1 MRPAAELRRE
11 GRELQFARGRSFSP
25 ELRVATAVNSLANV
39 LQYVNIAAFVVLALV
54 CFRTWRARRG
64 GASFWAF
71 ATFGLLAAVA
81 LTGPILDAVGD
92 PQLWVTKTIV
102 GFVVLFPYFLYRF
115 AAAFMPQPR
124 WIEVVAAAATVGLIV
139 WTVLLP
145 SIPDEGEPRSTGFTI
160 FVVGVL
166 VQWTALSLLVAF
178 LLWRSGRGQ
187 PTVVRYRMRLLAVGA
202 IALSIVLI
210 LAGVSPTN
218 PSAEFEAFEAVLTLA
233 SMFLFFFGFAP
244 PKALRKVWREP
255 EEELLRRSVD
265 ELLLAPSPEEV
276 TRIVLPQMANIV
288 GAHAVALLDSRG
300 KVLGAYGLVPDEVP
314 GRPGGEQLMLSQGS
328 VIVWTSAHTPFFA
341 QEEFELLRAL
351 GGFALL
357 AYQRKALVEQE
368 RRALEEADQLKT
380 NFIAL
385 ASHELRTPAAVIHGI
400 ASTLHLRGDQLADDQ
415 LTDLRRTLYEQTERM
430 RQLVDQLLDL
440 SRLEANGILIEPQR
454 VNVRARLEELIQL
467 VPPEVAQDV
476 KVRVPEDLEALVDP
490 NAFDR
495 IVSNLLVNAARY
507 GAAPIEIDA
516 EQRDRHFRLSVVD
529 HGSGV
534 PAEFVPELFE
544 RFTRSGSSRRER
556 AEGAGLGL
564 AIAKSFAQAH
574 GGDLLYEDARP
585 HGARFELVLPRE
597 PNNH

>member
-1 MRPAAELRRE
+1 M
-11 GRELQFARGRSFSP
+11 
-25 ELRVATAVNSLANV
+25 NSLANV

-54 CFRTWRARRG
+54 CFRTWRLRRG
-64 GASFWAF
+64 SASFWAF
-71 ATFGLLAAVA
+71 ATFGLLAVVA
-81 LTGPILDAVGD
+81 LAGPIVDAIAD
-92 PQLWVTKTIV
+92 PQLWVTKAIV
-102 GFVVLFPYFLYRF
+102 AVIVLFPYFLYRF
-115 AAAFMPQPR
+115 AASFMPQPR
-124 WIEVVAAAATVGLIV
+124 WIEVAAAAATLGLVI
-139 WTVLLP
+139 WTLLLP
-145 SIPDEGEPRSTGFTI
+145 TIPDEGEPRSTGFTI
-160 FVVGVL
+160 FVIGLL

-210 LAGVSPTN
+210 LAGVSPAN
-218 PSAEFEAFEAVLTLA
+218 PSAESEVFRAVLTLA

-255 EEELLRRSVD
+255 EEELLRGSVD
-265 ELLLAPSPEEV
+265 ELLLAPGPDDV

-300 KVLGAYGLVPDEVP
+300 QVLGAHGLVPNEVA
-314 GRPGGEQLMLSQGS
+314 GRPGGEQLMLPQGS
-328 VIVWTSAHTPFFA
+328 VIVWTSAHAPFFA

-351 GGFALL
+351 GGFSLL
-357 AYQRKALVEQE
+357 AYERKSLVAQE

-400 ASTLHLRGDQLADDQ
+400 ASTLHLRGDQLAQ
-415 LTDLRRTLYEQTERM
+415 NQITDLRRTLYEQTERM

-440 SRLEANGILIEPQR
+440 SRLEANGILIEPQHL
-454 VNVRARLEELIQL
+454 NVRSRVEGLLQL
-467 VPPEVAQDV
+467 VPPEAAGDV
-476 KVRVPEDLEALVDP
+476 KLRVPEDLEAFVDP

-495 IVSNLLVNAARY
+495 IVSNLIVNASRY
-507 GAAPIEIDA
+507 GAAPIEVSA
-516 EQRDRHFRLSVVD
+516 EQKDRHFRLSVID
-529 HGSGV
+529 HGRGV

-544 RFTRSGSSRRER
+544 RFTRSGASHRER
-556 AEGAGLGL
+556 TEGAGLGL

-574 GGDLLYEDARP
+574 GGDLLYEDVRP

-597 PNNH
+597 LNNH

>member
-1 MRPAAELRRE
+1 
-11 GRELQFARGRSFSP
+11 
-25 ELRVATAVNSLANV
+25 VATAVNSLANV

-102 GFVVLFPYFLYRF
+102 GLVVLFPYFLYRF

-124 WIEVVAAAATVGLIV
+124 WIEVVAAAATVGLVV

-440 SRLEANGILIEPQR
+440 SRLEANGILIEPQH

>member
-1 MRPAAELRRE
+1 M
-11 GRELQFARGRSFSP
+11 
-25 ELRVATAVNSLANV
+25 NSLANV

-54 CFRTWRARRG
+54 CFRTWRLRRG
-64 GASFWAF
+64 SASFWAF
-71 ATFGLLAAVA
+71 ATFGLLAVVA
-81 LTGPILDAVGD
+81 LAGPIADAIAD
-92 PQLWVTKTIV
+92 PQLWVTKAIV
-102 GFVVLFPYFLYRF
+102 AVIVLFPYFLYRF
-115 AAAFMPQPR
+115 AASFMPQPR
-124 WIEVVAAAATVGLIV
+124 WIEVAAAAATLGLVI
-139 WTVLLP
+139 WTLLLP
-145 SIPDEGEPRSTGFTI
+145 TIPDEGEPRSTGFTI
-160 FVVGVL
+160 FVIGLL

-210 LAGVSPTN
+210 LAGVSPAN
-218 PSAEFEAFEAVLTLA
+218 PSAESEVFRAVLTLA

-255 EEELLRRSVD
+255 EEELLRGSVD
-265 ELLLAPSPEEV
+265 ELLLAPGPDDV

-300 KVLGAYGLVPDEVP
+300 QVLGAHGLVPNEVA
-314 GRPGGEQLMLSQGS
+314 GRPGGEQLMLPQGS
-328 VIVWTSAHTPFFA
+328 VIVWTSAHAPFFA

-351 GGFALL
+351 GGFSLL
-357 AYQRKALVEQE
+357 AYERKSLVAQE

-400 ASTLHLRGDQLADDQ
+400 ASTLHLRGDQLAQ
-415 LTDLRRTLYEQTERM
+415 NQITDLRRTLYEQTERM

-440 SRLEANGILIEPQR
+440 SRLEANGILIEPQHL
-454 VNVRARLEELIQL
+454 NVRSRVEGLLQL
-467 VPPEVAQDV
+467 VPPEAAGDV
-476 KVRVPEDLEALVDP
+476 KLRVPEDLEAFVDP

-495 IVSNLLVNAARY
+495 IVSNLIVNASRY
-507 GAAPIEIDA
+507 GAAPIEVSA
-516 EQRDRHFRLSVVD
+516 EQKDRHFRLSVID
-529 HGSGV
+529 HGRGV

-544 RFTRSGSSRRER
+544 RFTRSGSSHRER
-556 AEGAGLGL
+556 TEGAGLGL

-574 GGDLLYEDARP
+574 GGDLLYEDVRP

-597 PNNH
+597 LNNH

>member
-1 MRPAAELRRE
+1 MK
-11 GRELQFARGRSFSP
+11 
-25 ELRVATAVNSLANV
+25 SLANV

-54 CFRTWRARRG
+54 CFRTWRLRRG
-64 GASFWAF
+64 SASFWAF
-71 ATFGLLAAVA
+71 ATFGLLALVA
-81 LTGPILDAVGD
+81 LTGPIVDAVGD
-92 PQLWVTKTIV
+92 PQIWVTKAIV
-102 GFVVLFPYFLYRF
+102 AVVVLFPYFLYRF
-115 AAAFMPQPR
+115 AASFMPQPR
-124 WIEVVAAAATVGLIV
+124 WIELTAAAATVGLVV
-139 WTVLLP
+139 WTLLLP
-145 SIPDEGEPRSTGFTI
+145 TIPDEGEPRTTGFTI

-202 IALSIVLI
+202 IALSVVLI
-210 LAGVSPTN
+210 LAGLSPTN
-218 PSAEFEAFEAVLTLA
+218 PSAEFEVFEALLTLA

-265 ELLLAPSPEEV
+265 DLLLAPGPEDV

-300 KVLGAYGLVPDEVP
+300 KVLGAHGMITDEVA
-314 GRPGGEQLMLSQGS
+314 GRSGGEQLMLSQGS
-328 VIVWTSAHTPFFA
+328 VIVWTSAHAPFFA

-357 AYQRKALVEQE
+357 AYERKSLVAQE

-400 ASTLHLRGDQLADDQ
+400 ASTLHLRGDQLASDQ

-440 SRLEANGILIEPQR
+440 SRLEANGILIEPEQLNVLAR
-454 VNVRARLEELIQL
+454 VGQL
-467 VPPEVAQDV
+467 VQLIPPEVAKDLKLQI
-476 KVRVPEDLEALVDP
+476 PEDLEAFVDP
-490 NAFDR
+490 AAFDR
-495 IVSNLLVNAARY
+495 IVSNLLVNAGRY
-507 GAAPIEIDA
+507 GEAPIEITA
-516 EQRDRHFRLSVVD
+516 EQRDRHFRLSVAD
-529 HGSGV
+529 HGRGV

-564 AIAKSFAQAH
+564 AIAKQFAQAH
-574 GGDLLYEDARP
+574 GGDLLYEDVRP

-597 PNNH
+597 LNNH

>member
-1 MRPAAELRRE
+1 M
-11 GRELQFARGRSFSP
+11 
-25 ELRVATAVNSLANV
+25 NSLANV

-54 CFRTWRARRG
+54 CFRTWRLRRG
-64 GASFWAF
+64 SASFWAF
-71 ATFGLLAAVA
+71 STFGLLAVVA
-81 LTGPILDAVGD
+81 LTGPIFDAIAD
-92 PQLWVTKTIV
+92 PQLWVTKAIV
-102 GFVVLFPYFLYRF
+102 AVIVLFPYFLYRF
-115 AAAFMPQPR
+115 AASFMPPPR
-124 WIEVVAAAATVGLIV
+124 WIEVAAAAATLGLVI
-139 WTVLLP
+139 WTLLLP
-145 SIPDEGEPRSTGFTI
+145 TIPDEGEPRSAGFTI
-160 FVVGVL
+160 FVIGLL

-210 LAGVSPTN
+210 LAGVSPAN
-218 PSAEFEAFEAVLTLA
+218 PSAESEVFRAVLTLA

-255 EEELLRRSVD
+255 EEELLRGSVD
-265 ELLLAPSPEEV
+265 ELLLAPGPDDV

-300 KVLGAYGLVPDEVP
+300 KVLGAHGLVPNEVA
-314 GRPGGEQLMLSQGS
+314 GRPGGEQLTLPRGS
-328 VIVWTSAHTPFFA
+328 VIVWTSAHAPFFA

-351 GGFALL
+351 GGFSLL
-357 AYQRKALVEQE
+357 AYERKSLVEQE

-400 ASTLHLRGDQLADDQ
+400 ASTLHLRGEQLAQDQ
-415 LTDLRRTLYEQTERM
+415 VTDLRRTLYEQTERM

-440 SRLEANGILIEPQR
+440 SRLEANGILIEPQHL
-454 VNVRARLEELIQL
+454 NVRSRVEELLQL
-467 VPPEVAQDV
+467 VPPEAAGEV
-476 KVRVPEDLEALVDP
+476 KLRVPEDLEAFVDP

-495 IVSNLLVNAARY
+495 IVSNLIVNASRY
-507 GAAPIEIDA
+507 GEAPIEVSA
-516 EQRDRHFRLSVVD
+516 EQKDRHFRLSVSD
-529 HGSGV
+529 HGRGV

-556 AEGAGLGL
+556 TEGAGLGL

-574 GGDLLYEDARP
+574 GGDLLYEDVRP

-597 PNNH
+597 LNNY

>member
-1 MRPAAELRRE
+1 M
-11 GRELQFARGRSFSP
+11 
-25 ELRVATAVNSLANV
+25 NSLANV

-54 CFRTWRARRG
+54 CFRTWRLRRG
-64 GASFWAF
+64 SASFWAF
-71 ATFGLLAAVA
+71 ATFGLLAVVA
-81 LTGPILDAVGD
+81 LTGPIVDAIGD
-92 PQLWVTKTIV
+92 PQLWVTKAIV
-102 GFVVLFPYFLYRF
+102 AVIVLFPYFLYRF
-115 AAAFMPQPR
+115 AASFMPQTR
-124 WIEVVAAAATVGLIV
+124 WIEVAAAAATLGLVI
-139 WTVLLP
+139 WTLLLP
-145 SIPDEGEPRSTGFTI
+145 TIPDEGEPRSTGFTI
-160 FVVGVL
+160 FVIGLL

-202 IALSIVLI
+202 IALSVVLI
-210 LAGVSPTN
+210 LAGASPTN
-218 PSAEFEAFEAVLTLA
+218 PSAEFEVFEAVLTLT

-255 EEELLRRSVD
+255 EEELLRGSVD
-265 ELLLAPSPEEV
+265 ELLLAPGPDDV
-276 TRIVLPQMANIV
+276 TRIVLPQMASIV

-300 KVLGAYGLVPDEVP
+300 KVLGAHGLVPNEVA
-314 GRPGGEQLMLSQGS
+314 GRPGGEQLMLPQGS
-328 VIVWTSAHTPFFA
+328 VIVWTSAHAPFFA

-351 GGFALL
+351 GGFSLL
-357 AYQRKALVEQE
+357 AYERKSLVQQE

-400 ASTLHLRGDQLADDQ
+400 ASTLHLRGDQLAQ
-415 LTDLRRTLYEQTERM
+415 NQITDLRRTLYEQTERM

-440 SRLEANGILIEPQR
+440 SRLEANGILIEPQHL
-454 VNVRARLEELIQL
+454 NVRSRVEELLQL
-467 VPPEVAQDV
+467 VPPEAAGDV
-476 KVRVPEDLEALVDP
+476 KLRVPEDLEAFVDP

-495 IVSNLLVNAARY
+495 IVSNLIVNASRY
-507 GAAPIEIDA
+507 GAAPIEVSA
-516 EQRDRHFRLSVVD
+516 EQKDRHFRLSVID
-529 HGSGV
+529 HGRGV

-556 AEGAGLGL
+556 TEGAGLGL

-574 GGDLLYEDARP
+574 GGDLLYEDVRP

-597 PNNH
+597 LNNH

>member
-1 MRPAAELRRE
+1 M
-11 GRELQFARGRSFSP
+11 
-25 ELRVATAVNSLANV
+25 NSLANV

-54 CFRTWRARRG
+54 CFRTWRLRRG
-64 GASFWAF
+64 SASFWAF
-71 ATFGLLAAVA
+71 ATFGLLAVVA
-81 LTGPILDAVGD
+81 LTGPIFDAIAD
-92 PQLWVTKTIV
+92 PQVWVTKAIV
-102 GFVVLFPYFLYRF
+102 AVIVLFPYFLYRF
-115 AAAFMPQPR
+115 AASFMPQPR
-124 WIEVVAAAATVGLIV
+124 WIEVVAAAATLGLVI
-139 WTVLLP
+139 WTLLLP

-160 FVVGVL
+160 FVIGLL

-210 LAGVSPTN
+210 LAGVSPAN
-218 PSAEFEAFEAVLTLA
+218 PSAESEVLRAVLTLA

-255 EEELLRRSVD
+255 EEELLRGSVD
-265 ELLLAPSPEEV
+265 ELLLAPGPDDV

-300 KVLGAYGLVPDEVP
+300 QVLGAHGLVPNEVA
-314 GRPGGEQLMLSQGS
+314 GRPGGEQLMLPQGS
-328 VIVWTSAHTPFFA
+328 VIVWTSAYAPFFA

-351 GGFALL
+351 GGFSLL
-357 AYQRKALVEQE
+357 AYQRKSLVAQE

-400 ASTLHLRGDQLADDQ
+400 ASTLHLRGDQLAQ
-415 LTDLRRTLYEQTERM
+415 NQITDLRRTLYEQTERM

-440 SRLEANGILIEPQR
+440 SRLEANGILIEPQHL
-454 VNVRARLEELIQL
+454 NVRSRVEGLLQL
-467 VPPEVAQDV
+467 VPPEAAGDV
-476 KVRVPEDLEALVDP
+476 KLRVPEDLEAFVDP

-495 IVSNLLVNAARY
+495 IVSNLIVNASRY
-507 GAAPIEIDA
+507 GAAPIEVSA
-516 EQRDRHFRLSVVD
+516 EQKDRHFRLSVID
-529 HGSGV
+529 HGRGV

-544 RFTRSGSSRRER
+544 RFTRSGSSHRER
-556 AEGAGLGL
+556 TEGAGLGL

-574 GGDLLYEDARP
+574 GGDLLYEDVRP

-597 PNNH
+597 LNNH